1 MTKVLR
7 AAAIG
12 VVVVSL
18 AAQLTAPATAAP
30 TKLKWGECPPD
41 SGAQRQ
47 TACATLKVPLDYAK
61 PNGRQITL
69 TISGVGS
76 LSAKRFLLVNPGG
89 PGASGIGTEQ
99 LVNHGL
105 SDKLS
110 DQYAVFSFDPRGVGS
125 STPVDCGDFSKL
137 IKHPALPYQPASAK
151 QEQQRIQQAKQVA
164 AQCGS
169 KAKDLLPYITT
180 DNTARD
186 MDRIRIALG
195 RDKIDYLGYSYGSK
209 LGATYATMFPQHTGR
224 MILNSV
230 VDPLVSTY
238 RTGYEQDPALQ
249 ARVQAMFRWI
259 AERDKT
265 YHLGK
270 TAKAVQA
277 VWDKLRS
284 DVAKKP
290 AGGRAGIAEV
300 DDLLASALYTDD
312 QWPDTADAIA
322 QYRRGNPSGVLSLTD
337 QFALQPVDPAQLAYN
352 CTDPG
357 WPRNWS
363 AWHWETSIAAH
374 RAPYIAWLNTWYSAP
389 CAFWPVG
396 PVQQTRI
403 GSGNLPPILL
413 IQPRYDGPTPLVGA
427 RRMHLVLK
435 GSRLLIENG
444 GNHATYLIRKNPCID
459 AKAEKYLLTGQ
470 LPADGNCPAS
480 T

>member
-18 AAQLTAPATAAP
+18 AAQLTAPAVAAP
-30 TKLKWGECPPD
+30 TKLKWSECPPD
-41 SGAQRQ
+41 AGAPRG
-47 TACATLKVPLDYAK
+47 TYCATLKVPLDYAK

-69 TISGVGS
+69 MVSAVGS
-76 LSAKRFLLVNPGG
+76 LSAKHYMLVNPGG
-89 PGASGIGTEQ
+89 PGASGIGVEHQ
-99 LVNHGL
+99 VSGGLPEKVN
-105 SDKLS
+105 
-110 DQYAVFSFDPRGVGS
+110 DQYAVFSFDPRGVGK

-137 IKHPALPYQPASAK
+137 VKHPALPYKPSNAK

-164 AQCGS
+164 EQCGR

-195 RDKIDYLGYSYGSK
+195 RDKIDYLGYSYGTK

-238 RTGYEQDPALQ
+238 RSGYEQDTALQ
-249 ARVQAMFRWI
+249 ARVQALFAWI
-259 AERDKT
+259 AARDKT

-270 TAKAVQA
+270 AAKTVQA
-277 VWDKLRS
+277 AWEKLRS

-290 AGGRAGIAEV
+290 AGGRAGISEV
-300 DDLLASALYTDD
+300 DDLLAGSLYTDD
-312 QWPDTADAIA
+312 QWSDVADAIV
-322 QYRRGNPSGVLSLTD
+322 QYRHGDPSALLSVTD
-337 QFALQPVDPAQLAYN
+337 QLALQAVDPAMLAYN

-357 WPRNWS
+357 WPRSWS
-363 AWHWETSIAAH
+363 TWHWETSIADH

-396 PVQQTRI
+396 PVQQTKI
-403 GSGNLPPILL
+403 GSSKVPPILL
-413 IQPRYDGPTPLVGA
+413 IQPRYDGPTPLIGA
-427 RRMHLVLK
+427 RRMHAVLP
-435 GSRLLIENG
+435 GSRLLVENG
-444 GNHATYLIRKNPCID
+444 GNHASYLGRPNPCID
-459 AKAEKYLLTGQ
+459 TKATQYWLTGQ

-480 T
+480 V